1 MAEGMGDKGPSRTQ
15 TERGSS
21 AWETQLVCRESPAW
35 ALGIT
40 GLLVACP
47 QSLGMGQL
55 EMVSTNPGQSEWLLS
70 PMLCWDQ
77 CPRVLHLGAMT

>member
-1 MAEGMGDKGPSRTQ
+1 MMAEGMGDKGPSRTQ
-15 TERGSS
+15 TGRGSS

-47 QSLGMGQL
+47 PVPGDGAAGDGQHQS
-55 EMVSTNPGQSEWLLS
+55 
-70 PMLCWDQ
+70 
-77 CPRVLHLGAMT
+77 RAI